1 MKYQIDRSAGESAY
15 LQLYRQ
21 LKEDIVSGLLPRGS
35 RLPSKRQLAAELG
48 LSLITVEHALSLLAD
63 EGYAVARERSG
74 FYSVFGGAAVS
85 APRARLE
92 DMSLPAAAE
101 DLPFS
106 ALARTMRRVLSDY
119 GERILTRSPNCG
131 CGELRTELAAYL
143 ARSRGI
149 VVPPEQ
155 IVVGSGAEYL
165 YALVIQLLGRE
176 RLYAREE
183 PCYETIR
190 RVYEAN
196 GVRCEGL
203 PMAADGVDGDA
214 LRKSAASVLH
224 VTPYRS
230 YPSGVSATAARR
242 HEYAAW
248 ARDRGGYLVE
258 DDYGAEL
265 AVSTR
270 QVETLFSLAP
280 ERTIYLNSFSKT
292 LAPSMRMG
300 YMVLPEA
307 LLAAYEEKLGFYS
320 CAVPVFEQLVLAE
333 FIRSGELE
341 RSISRRRRKLREKQK
356 D

>member
-1 MKYQIDRSAGESAY
+1 MKYQINRQSGESAY

-21 LKEDIVSGLLPRGS
+21 LREDIVSGVLPRGS

-48 LSLITVEHALSLLAD
+48 LSLITVEHALSLLVD
-63 EGYAVARERSG
+63 ESYAVSRERSG
-74 FYSVFGGAAVS
+74 LYAAFGGAVPS
-85 APRARLE
+85 VPRARLE
-92 DMSLPAAAE
+92 DMSLPAAAA
-101 DLPFS
+101 DFPFS
-106 ALARTMRRVLSDY
+106 VLARTMRRVLSDY

-131 CGELRTELAAYL
+131 CGELRAELAAYL

-149 VVPPEQ
+149 VVRPEQ
-155 IVVGSGAEYL
+155 IVAGSGAEYL

-196 GVRCEGL
+196 GAVCEGL
-203 PMAADGVDGDA
+203 PMGADGVDRAA
-214 LRKSAASVLH
+214 LRESRASVLH
-224 VTPYRS
+224 VTPYQS

-248 ARDRGGYLVE
+248 ARARGGYLVE
-258 DDYGAEL
+258 DDYGSEL

-307 LLAAYEEKLGFYS
+307 LLAPYERKLGFYS

-333 FIRSGELE
+333 LIRSGELE

-356 D
+356 E